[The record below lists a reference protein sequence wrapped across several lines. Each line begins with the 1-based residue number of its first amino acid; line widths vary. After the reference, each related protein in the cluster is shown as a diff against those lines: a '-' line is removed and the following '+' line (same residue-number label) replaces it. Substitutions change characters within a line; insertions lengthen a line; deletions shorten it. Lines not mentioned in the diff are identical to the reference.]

1 MRLALLLALVLTGC
15 EPGGVTIDDETGADA
30 DDTGA
35 GGDDT
40 SVDDSGDPTDTDDT
54 GGGDTQ
60 DSSDTDDTGPTP
72 TPPTVAD
79 LASAG
84 PFQVN
89 ANPNGS
95 QAIQEDCNGF
105 IPGGQSLDATFFT
118 PQGTRVSDVAVVIT
132 HGFARGRANMVGWG
146 RHVASH
152 GFDAAVVSLCTNT
165 VGIDHPKNGKALAQ
179 FAQGRYPNRD
189 VIFVGYSAGGLA
201 AVLAGT
207 QASNAIGV
215 FGLDMVDSNGA
226 AFPGAP
232 TSNPYFGKDAADDLT
247 IPFWGIKGEPS
258 SCNDNGNGQAV
269 YNEASDAKVLK
280 LVDAGHCD
288 FERPKNAGAIAC
300 TIGCPDPNPSAFTDA
315 EQQDILA
322 AMLMSFVQDLAGV
335 GNQPEAFWTSGNE
348 PYDTITAANGPLV
361 E

>member
-1 MRLALLLALVLTGC
+1 MRLIPLLALTLAAC
-15 EPGGVTIDDETGADA
+15 EPGGVTIDDTDAADVDDSSTDTEDTSSTGDS
-30 DDTGA
+30 
-35 GGDDT
+35 DDT
-40 SVDDSGDPTDTDDT
+40 SNPGDTDPADT
-54 GGGDTQ
+54 GDTGDT
-60 DSSDTDDTGPTP
+60 GNPP
-72 TPPTVAD
+72 AAPTVAD

-89 ANPNGS
+89 ANPNAS
-95 QAIQEDCNGF
+95 QSIDENCSA
-105 IPGGQSLDATFFT
+105 IPGLPDRSLDANLFT
-118 PQGTRVSDVAVVIT
+118 PQGTRVSDVVVVIT

-152 GFDAAVVSLCTNT
+152 GFDAAVVELCTNF

-179 FAQGRYPNRD
+179 FAEKRYPNRD
-189 VIFVGYSAGGLA
+189 VVFVGYSAGGLA
-201 AVLAGT
+201 AVLAGIE
-207 QASNAIGV
+207 ADNAAGV

-232 TSNPYFGKDAADDLT
+232 SSNPFFGKDRADELT
-247 IPFWGIKGEPS
+247 VPFWGIKGEPS
-258 SCNDNGNGQAV
+258 SCNDDGNGQAV
-269 YNEASDAKVLK
+269 YDEATDGRVLK

-322 AMLMSFVQDLAGV
+322 AMLISFVQDIAGV
-335 GNQPEAFWTSGNE
+335 GNQPEAFWTSGDE
-348 PYDTITAANGPLV
+348 PYDTITANNGPLV